1 MTDIEKEKSVEKG
14 ETEASGLS
22 LLFAK
27 SASG

>member
-1 MTDIEKEKSVEKG
+1 MTNIEKEKSVEKG